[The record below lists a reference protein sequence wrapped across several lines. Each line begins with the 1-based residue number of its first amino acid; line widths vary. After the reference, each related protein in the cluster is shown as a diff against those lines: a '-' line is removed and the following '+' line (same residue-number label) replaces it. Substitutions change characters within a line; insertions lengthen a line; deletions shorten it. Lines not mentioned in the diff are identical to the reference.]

1 MWRIDM
7 TIINLAPDGRGV
19 ENMVRVFRE
28 QIDRTRLKITRIEG
42 LCQRANEDD
51 GGEGDYYFMLGG
63 RDGID
68 DFNEGMGLLIRQEE
82 ERVERLAAVV
92 AECELSIHTN
102 LVLRRLSEAQAYL
115 PEGYP
120 ALSVTLTGA
129 IEVIGKLAGKA
140 GMRG

>member
-1 MWRIDM
+1 
-7 TIINLAPDGRGV
+7 
-19 ENMVRVFRE
+19 MVRVFRE
-28 QIDRTRLKITRIEG
+28 EIDAAKRKIIAADDLYNEVAADNEVPAFAFLPVEERDLLLEG
-42 LCQRANEDD
+42 LNLVVA
-51 GGEGDYYFMLGG
+51 
-63 RDGID
+63 
-68 DFNEGMGLLIRQEE
+68 QEE
-82 ERVERLAAVV
+82 GRVERLAAVV
-92 AECELSIHTN
+92 AECELSIQTN